1 MGKVLIQMAPD
12 ADAEI
17 VPGSDKVFTWP
28 APPAKAQ
35 QADEAEKEASTAA
48 PAQEDEPAAKPV
60 FFCK

>member
-12 ADAEI
+12 ADAES

-28 APPAKAQ
+28 APPVKEQ
-35 QADEAEKEASTAA
+35 KVDEAEQEEPASSA
-48 PAQEDEPAAKPV
+48 PAEEPTAKPV